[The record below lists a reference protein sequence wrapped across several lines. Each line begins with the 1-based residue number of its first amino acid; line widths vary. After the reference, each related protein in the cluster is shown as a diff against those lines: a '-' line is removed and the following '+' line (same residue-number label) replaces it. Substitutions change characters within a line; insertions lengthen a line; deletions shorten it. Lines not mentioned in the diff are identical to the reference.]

1 MLVRRM
7 PQKPLLSQYKC
18 CIFMGVNPNLLLMEF
33 AQVTENGVGMHKIG
47 GSVRASRNLAFWG
60 AKLKVTSREQ
70 KNRVQLHNGNFV
82 LGSN

>member
-1 MLVRRM
+1 
-7 PQKPLLSQYKC
+7 
-18 CIFMGVNPNLLLMEF
+18 MGVNPNLLLMEF